1 MFSSPS
7 TIFNDPS
14 RVILRVLL
22 GAVLPTLLLCA
33 HARAATVC
41 VSTAGQL
48 NTAIIAAETNNQADD
63 IRIRT
68 GTYVA
73 PIPDGFYYYPPSN
86 DADVSNVTVS
96 GGWNS
101 GCSLM
106 TDDATLTVLSGNLQT
121 SVLRFRNANGTM
133 TVRNLTITGGYAP
146 SGVRGALHFDHVSGF
161 GISVVVDRVIVHH
174 NETYAALYVKTQGTI
189 RIAGSLF
196 HSNLTTSS
204 GAGGARIINENGF
217 NATYIFNNTFTHNRA
232 DAVSTVGGLVFENAD
247 DAPSF
252 INNNI
257 FWGND
262 NSDFSVV
269 GTTASQNNCGYND
282 VGVFAAVIVCNGAGV
297 VYVNPLFSNP
307 GLEDFRLAV
316 NSPLIDIGCNTV
328 QCTGIPLIDLLGVAR
343 PQGIKHDMGA
353 YEGGYGI
360 SDLIFAD
367 GFD

>member
-1 MFSSPS
+1 MFRSAL

-22 GAVLPTLLLCA
+22 GAVLPSLLLCA

-48 NTAIIAAETNNQADD
+48 NTAIIAAETNNQSDD

-86 DADVSNVTVS
+86 NADLGSVTVS

-106 TDDATLTVLSGNLQT
+106 TNDATLTVLSGNLQT
-121 SVLRFRNANGTM
+121 SVLRFRNANGLM
-133 TVRNLTITGGYAP
+133 TVRNLTITGGYVA
-146 SGVRGALHFDHVSGF
+146 SGVLGALHFDHVSGF
-161 GISVVVDRVIVHH
+161 GLSVFVDRVILHH
-174 NETYAALYVKTQGTI
+174 NETYAALYVKTQAPI
-189 RIAGSLF
+189 RVEGSLF
-196 HSNLTTSS
+196 HSNFTGST

-217 NATYIFNNTFTHNRA
+217 NATYIFNNTFTQNRVGN
-232 DAVSTVGGLVFENAD
+232 VSTVGGLVLENVA
-247 DAPSF
+247 DAPTY

-262 NSDFSVV
+262 NSDLGVI

-282 VGVFAAVIVCNGAGV
+282 VGVFSNVIVCNGAGV

-343 PQGIKHDMGA
+343 PQGVKHDMGA